1 MTAEKQLAVI
11 VYGVV
16 AYLAALVLGVMA
28 GSKIAVAL
36 VFVAAGLTY
45 VFQVAQLYIDA
56 ADPFADDGHKSG
68 IGILDLLMAAA
79 IAAVLLSVVISLF
92 FGG

>member
-1 MTAEKQLAVI
+1 MTAEKLAVI

-28 GSKIAVAL
+28 GSKTAVAF
-36 VFVAAGLTY
+36 VFAAAGITY

-56 ADPFADDGHKSG
+56 KHPFHDDGYKTS
-68 IGILDLLMAAA
+68 IGILDVLMAAA